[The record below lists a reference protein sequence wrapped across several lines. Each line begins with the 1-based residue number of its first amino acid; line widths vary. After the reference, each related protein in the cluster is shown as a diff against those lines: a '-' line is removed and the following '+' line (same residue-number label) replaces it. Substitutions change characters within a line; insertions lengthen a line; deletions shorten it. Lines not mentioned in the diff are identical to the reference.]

1 MPWNWDC
8 KPWANWSASSHPAE
22 NAATFRRLELGLV
35 DEVLIHVAPVL
46 IGDDICLFSQKG
58 MEPVR
63 LEKTEVSE
71 AGQITNMRFRFAG

>member
-8 KPWANWSASSHPAE
+8 KLWANWNASSHPAE
-22 NAATFRRLELGLV
+22 MLRLPVGRIRLV
-35 DEVLIHVAPVL
+35 DEVLIRHVL
-46 IGDDICLFSQKG
+46 IGDSIRLFSQKG

-63 LEKTEVSE
+63 LEKTEISE

>member
-1 MPWNWDC
+1 
-8 KPWANWSASSHPAE
+8 
-22 NAATFRRLELGLV
+22 
-35 DEVLIHVAPVL
+35 
-46 IGDDICLFSQKG
+46 

>member
-1 MPWNWDC
+1 M
-8 KPWANWSASSHPAE
+8 
-22 NAATFRRLELGLV
+22 

-46 IGDDICLFSQKG
+46 IGDGIRLFSQNG

>member
-1 MPWNWDC
+1 M
-8 KPWANWSASSHPAE
+8 
-22 NAATFRRLELGLV
+22 

-46 IGDDICLFSQKG
+46 IGDGIRLFSQMG

-71 AGQITNMRFRFAG
+71 AGQITSMRFRFAG

>member
-1 MPWNWDC
+1 M
-8 KPWANWSASSHPAE
+8 
-22 NAATFRRLELGLV
+22 

-46 IGDDICLFSQKG
+46 IGDGICLFGQKG
-58 MEPVR
+58 MAPVR

>member
-1 MPWNWDC
+1 VR
-8 KPWANWSASSHPAE
+8 AASPSGRGAVVHNEP
-22 NAATFRRLELGLV
+22 
-35 DEVLIHVAPVL
+35 IIAPIL
-46 IGDDICLFSQKG
+46 IGDGIRLFSQKG

>member
-1 MPWNWDC
+1 
-8 KPWANWSASSHPAE
+8 
-22 NAATFRRLELGLV
+22 V

-46 IGDDICLFSQKG
+46 IGDGIRFFSRKG

-63 LEKTEVSE
+63 PEKTEVSE